1 MKKIL
6 CIRIDSSPIPKEAN
20 EVVCLDCN
28 LEYYFCSFLGR
39 VLLKTTSSVGDFKY
53 PGELLTDFAK
63 YNKED
68 YRSII
73 KQWEKVISHLIN
85 KVYNEDDNLT
95 ILLPSSFCNW
105 LYQHENV
112 CFQEIGR
119 NLNAYLSILCDM
131 ESLYNE
137 IIVNFLIKKV
147 TFFLKKNREEI
158 EYISLPFPL
167 YSGNCIEDIYLQ
179 FETPYIGIRN
189 GWNKNVFNGLGNAKY
204 DFHDGFTRYDSGGW
218 LTFIDNQGKFCQHS
232 LSELFF
238 DTHDYSE
245 GLAAVQHGNKWGF
258 IDDKGRNI
266 IPCKYEEV
274 GDFLNGMARV
284 KSNGKWGFVNKQG
297 REKIECKYDFA
308 ADFSGYPAPLEL
320 ALVEEDS
327 DLYFIDKDDN
337 IHVLCDSHES
347 YFSFHEGLAGV
358 EKNNKYGFINMFGE
372 EQIPCKYEETSYFS
386 EGIVCV
392 KYMNK
397 WGYIDKDGQ
406 VVTPCIYDEAYP
418 LTEAIALVCRQGKY
432 GYINRKGEI
441 TIPFIYE
448 DACSYSDGLA
458 CVKKGD
464 KWGYINKYNNEIIP
478 FIYNDAFPFSD
489 GMARVQLHSEAE
501 YDYINKHWFVK

>member
-167 YSGNCIEDIYLQ
+167 YSGNCIEDICLQ

-218 LTFIDNQGKFCQHS
+218 LTFIDNQVNS
-232 LSELFF
+232 
-238 DTHDYSE
+238 
-245 GLAAVQHGNKWGF
+245 A
-258 IDDKGRNI
+258 NI
-266 IPCKYEEV
+266 V
-274 GDFLNGMARV
+274 FLNFFLM
-284 KSNGKWGFVNKQG
+284 
-297 REKIECKYDFA
+297 
-308 ADFSGYPAPLEL
+308 
-320 ALVEEDS
+320 
-327 DLYFIDKDDN
+327 
-337 IHVLCDSHES
+337 H
-347 YFSFHEGLAGV
+347 
-358 EKNNKYGFINMFGE
+358 M
-372 EQIPCKYEETSYFS
+372 
-386 EGIVCV
+386 
-392 KYMNK
+392 
-397 WGYIDKDGQ
+397 
-406 VVTPCIYDEAYP
+406 
-418 LTEAIALVCRQGKY
+418 
-432 GYINRKGEI
+432 
-441 TIPFIYE
+441 TILR
-448 DACSYSDGLA
+448 D
-458 CVKKGD
+458 
-464 KWGYINKYNNEIIP
+464 
-478 FIYNDAFPFSD
+478 
-489 GMARVQLHSEAE
+489 
-501 YDYINKHWFVK
+501 